1 MFEFV
6 SLRVDQYMSA
16 PPVSVDPHTPLAEVE
31 QLIEIHGF
39 NGCPV
44 VDADGRLLGM
54 VTGFDLIKVC
64 EIGPEALV
72 PHYGAIMQRPVH
84 GVMSPVPQ
92 TVDPELPLTRVLQ
105 RMIDHRITGLA
116 VVDSDR
122 LVGMITRR
130 DVLRALRESSP
141 AESSD
146 PQEGSPS

>member
-6 SLRVDQYMSA
+6 SLRVHQYMSA
-16 PPVSVDPHTPLAEVE
+16 PPVTVDPHTPLAEVE
-31 QLIEIHGF
+31 QLIEMHGF

-72 PHYGAIMQRPVH
+72 PHYGEIMQRPVD
-84 GVMSPVPQ
+84 GVMSQMPQ
-92 TVDPELPLTRVLQ
+92 TVAPDLPLTRVLQ
-105 RMIDHRITGLA
+105 RMIDGRITGFA
-116 VVDSDR
+116 VVDTDR

-130 DVLRALRESSP
+130 DVLRALRELSP

-146 PQEGSPS
+146 PRTGSRS

>member
-6 SLRVDQYMSA
+6 SLRVHQYMSA
-16 PPVSVDPHTPLAEVE
+16 PPVTVAPHMPLAEVE
-31 QLIEIHGF
+31 QLIEIHGI

-44 VDADGRLLGM
+44 VDSDGRLLGM

-72 PHYGAIMQRPVH
+72 PHYDDIMQRPVH

-92 TVDPELPLTRVLQ
+92 TVDSDLPLTRVLQ
-105 RMIDHRITGLA
+105 RMIDGRITGFA

-141 AESSD
+141 GDRSD
-146 PQEGSPS
+146 SRTGSLS